1 MPKSNLNWQRNKAR
15 RIMKDL
21 LLVRQKDIALEI
33 GVNQPTVSHH
43 LNGSWPKEIEKWIRL
58 LDLAGYEIKEKEEV

>member
-43 LNGSWPKEIEKWIRL
+43 LNGNWPKEIEKWIRL
-58 LDLAGYEIKEKEEV
+58 LDLAGYEIREKEEV